1 MAPNAPHFD
10 DPLTLA
16 LDVIGPK
23 PNATRG
29 EPVESGKVLFADAHS
44 ESGVWECTA
53 GAFAARR
60 EGYRE
65 TFAVIRGRGVLRNED
80 GTETQLAPGVL
91 VVTPEGWVGE
101 WDIEETVRKV
111 YVVSYTEPRA
121 S

>member
-10 DPLTLA
+10 DPLSLS

-23 PNATRG
+23 PNTTRG

-44 ESGVWECTA
+44 ESGVWECSA

-65 TFAVIRGRGVLRNED
+65 TFAVVRGRGVLRNED
-80 GTETQLAPGVL
+80 GTETALAPGVV
-91 VVTPEGWVGE
+91 VVTPEGWIGE
-101 WDIEETVRKV
+101 WDIAETIRKI
-111 YVVSYTEPRA
+111 YVVSYTEPRT

>member
-1 MAPNAPHFD
+1 MTPNAPHFD
-10 DPLTLA
+10 DPLALA

-44 ESGVWECTA
+44 ESGVWECTE

-65 TFAVIRGRGVLRNED
+65 TFAIISGRGVLRDAD

-101 WDIEETVRKV
+101 WDIQETVRKV